1 VIKPGGAFG
10 LIKSGACSVTV
21 GTSPNDEKPKI
32 SQVNSPLPMNFLN
45 SGSSGHLSADIGGNI
60 GQNEVDMDLMI
71 GHSPPGGAGNK
82 LLIDGPFSGMGGGFY
97 TSRPVTSGGAFP
109 RRNQHYHAQ

>member
-1 VIKPGGAFG
+1 MIKPAGAFG
-10 LIKSGACSVTV
+10 LIKSGACSVTTR
-21 GTSPNDEKPKI
+21 TSPADEKPKNNHVT
-32 SQVNSPLPMNFLN
+32 SLMPHNLLN
-45 SGSSGHLSADIGGNI
+45 SGSSGHLSADGGNGA
-60 GQNEVDMDLMI
+60 GQHDIEMDLMI